1 MTSSGVSGKQKGL
14 EVLANSR
21 GIIGALAIDQRGALR
36 SLFASAMNADA
47 ANIPAE
53 KLVEFKEAVST
64 ILTPYASSILL
75 DPEVGLPAAK
85 LRAKNAGLLLA
96 YEQTG
101 YDKNVPGR
109 LPRLL
114 KGWSVERLIEAGA
127 NGVKLLLYYSN
138 TSAAEINAQ
147 KHGFIEKVGAEC
159 AAAAVPFFLELVSY
173 REGMDE
179 KSLEF
184 ARIKHEIVAAGI
196 QEYSKPQY
204 RVDILKVGMPV
215 SLSFVEGS
223 PTNSGQIAYTRE
235 HAKSEFLRV
244 SELARVPFI
253 YLSEGVSN
261 ATFQF
266 GLELATEAK
275 VPFSG
280 VLCGR
285 ATWKEGVV
293 VFVERGR
300 AALDEWLRH
309 EGVQNIHA
317 VNQRI
322 SAATPWFAFRKAAGD

>member
-1 MTSSGVSGKQKGL
+1 MTSSEASGKQKGL

-21 GIIGALAIDQRGALR
+21 GIIAALAIDQRGALR

-53 KLVEFKEAVST
+53 MLIEFKEAVSM

-85 LRAKNAGLLLA
+85 LRAKAAGLLLA

-114 KGWSVERLIEAGA
+114 KGWSVQRLVEAGA
-127 NGVKLLLYYSN
+127 NGIKLLLYYSN
-138 TSAAEINAQ
+138 SSTAEVSAQ
-147 KHGFIEKVGAEC
+147 KNAFIEKVGAEC
-159 AAAAVPFFLELVSY
+159 AASAVPFFLELVSY

-196 QEYSKPQY
+196 QQYSKPQY

-223 PTNSGQIAYTRE
+223 PANSGDFAYTRE
-235 HAKSEFLRV
+235 HAKNEFLRV

-261 ATFQF
+261 ETFQF
-266 GLELATEAK
+266 GLELAAEAK

-285 ATWKEGVV
+285 ATWKDGVA
-293 VFVERGR
+293 VFVKQGR
-300 AALDEWLRH
+300 AALNGWLSH
-309 EGVQNIHA
+309 QGIQNIQA

-322 SAATPWFAFRKAAGD
+322 NGATPWFAFRKAAGA